1 MFVTLRMLASLAVA
15 SLGLWL
21 LYHVWLALRTGTAN
35 VHNDRVRRQTRPV
48 YFWVAVVVQAS
59 FAVACFMVWH
69 RGF

>member
-35 VHNDRVRRQTRPV
+35 VHNDRV
-48 YFWVAVVVQAS
+48 
-59 FAVACFMVWH
+59 
-69 RGF
+69 